1 MVNVT
6 SKDAGANVTP
16 MSKKEKRTTVKQ
28 VVALMAAIVVV
39 IASLDQIVKQ
49 IMLSWLEPGVP
60 VPIIGDWFRFYLL
73 FNPGAAFSMG
83 GENSTWIFTTIQ
95 LSFVIGIA
103 IYAPRIKHKWIAA
116 GLALVAGGALGN
128 VLDRL
133 FRYPSFFFGHVVD
146 YISVGNFAVFNI
158 ADASISCGVVV
169 FLIGMFLEDRENA
182 QHAKATDEKDEA

>member
-83 GENSTWIFTTIQ
+83 GENST
-95 LSFVIGIA
+95 
-103 IYAPRIKHKWIAA
+103 
-116 GLALVAGGALGN
+116 GLN
-128 VLDRL
+128 
-133 FRYPSFFFGHVVD
+133 
-146 YISVGNFAVFNI
+146 
-158 ADASISCGVVV
+158 
-169 FLIGMFLEDRENA
+169 
-182 QHAKATDEKDEA
+182 